1 MYKRIVDI
9 SPLDTQARLH
19 LIDQVTARGDIE
31 EAISQYLELADV
43 FYRLAQLDRARETYE
58 TALRLAQSTDLDSTW
73 TAQILHQM
81 ADIDLQRFDWRKA
94 LRVYEQ
100 LRTLVPEDEGARENL
115 VKLNLRLTQEEKAN
129 TELDNYLSYLNSRS
143 RDDAAGEFLRELVKE
158 LPEYVLGRR
167 RLAEHYQQVGNRD
180 EAINQWNKVGEMLV
194 QAGDR
199 EGAKVA
205 VRAVLSLNPPNA
217 ERYQQFLQRLNK

>member
-1 MYKRIVDI
+1 MDI